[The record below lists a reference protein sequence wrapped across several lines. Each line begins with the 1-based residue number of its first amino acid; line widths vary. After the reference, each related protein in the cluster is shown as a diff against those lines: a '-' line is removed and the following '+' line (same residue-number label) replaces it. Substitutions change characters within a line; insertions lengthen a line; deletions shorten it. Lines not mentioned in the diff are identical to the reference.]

1 MAKIIQKIPAK
12 INLTLDV
19 KGKIG
24 DMHEIESLVISVNV
38 YTLNKITVIKSKQ
51 KRIRFHFR
59 IDAPIIYNVLKIQLK
74 ASKLFQ

>member
-51 KRIRFHFR
+51 TRIRFHFR

>member
-38 YTLNKITVIKSKQ
+38 YDKIIVKKRKDYKIT
-51 KRIRFHFR
+51 
-59 IDAPIIYNVLKIQLK
+59 LK
-74 ASKLFQ
+74 